1 MTEEKRQPREQIAT
15 HIYRRP
21 VASSAP
27 NPMGSRYRVPV
38 ETPVEAEDVAVRRR
52 VVTTRDAIQP
62 SAGERYV
69 NRRNQMYSAR
79 ARNQTYTHLTP
90 RTLTQTGV
98 AASSGQRR
106 ALKRLPQHHSSPVPV
121 RSGRRG
127 GNRNILLRLLAL
139 FAVLVVVAIG
149 ANFAL
154 TGTAFRVAQVSIVGT
169 HNMLLVQT
177 IQHMGMQGQNIFL
190 IDVAALT
197 ARIDML
203 PLVSS
208 ASVQKQWPDQ
218 LQVTVSER
226 APVLLWQ
233 TSYGTY
239 SVDRNGVV
247 IASANELT
255 GASTLATV
263 VDKRPTGSKATRQM
277 LHPGSRL
284 PMAEVALAQAIFAQL
299 PKVTG
304 ITDFTLNYVSGP
316 VSKQVQ
322 QESPGSYVVVSKI
335 GWLAYL
341 GSAND
346 ANPLDNRLIELQ
358 QILLLAQQGQLNL
371 ATIDLRFGFRPV
383 YTLKS

>member
-1 MTEEKRQPREQIAT
+1 
-15 HIYRRP
+15 
-21 VASSAP
+21 
-27 NPMGSRYRVPV
+27 
-38 ETPVEAEDVAVRRR
+38 
-52 VVTTRDAIQP
+52 
-62 SAGERYV
+62 
-69 NRRNQMYSAR
+69 MYSAR
-79 ARNQTYTHLTP
+79 ARKQTYTHLTP
-90 RTLTQTGV
+90 RTLAQTGV

-106 ALKRLPQHHSSPVPV
+106 ALNRLPQHHSSPIPV

-127 GNRNILLRLLAL
+127 RNRNVLLRLLAL

-226 APVLLWQ
+226 TPVLLWQ

-239 SVDRNGVV
+239 SVDRSGVV
-247 IASANELT
+247 IAPANELT

-263 VDKRPTGSKATRQM
+263 VDKSSTGNKAARQI

-284 PMAEVALAQAIFAQL
+284 PMADVAFAQAIFAQL

-322 QESPGSYVVVSKI
+322 QGSPGSYVVVSKI

-341 GSAND
+341 GGVND